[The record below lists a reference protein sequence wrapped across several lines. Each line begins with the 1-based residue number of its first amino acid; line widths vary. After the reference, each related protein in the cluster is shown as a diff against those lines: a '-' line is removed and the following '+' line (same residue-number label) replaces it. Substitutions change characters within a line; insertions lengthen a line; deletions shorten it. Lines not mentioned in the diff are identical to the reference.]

1 MKAAKF
7 FSICE
12 IVCFVGLALSYAGE
26 FLCAFVAQ
34 GTDKDI
40 FQMGL
45 FLFWLLIGPL
55 AICNL
60 ICAAVMYRRLS
71 DPAVRQTLWRCIIAM
86 KCIAIPMFLLNF
98 FFGMIYGMFTLIF
111 PMTLPVVLLQ
121 ILVAWFAIL
130 HTRRQGKIST
140 GTAVLQVIS
149 QFIYVVDVISLFF
162 IRKTVKE
169 CETTQEV

>member
-71 DPAVRQTLWRCIIAM
+71 DPAVRRTLWRCIIAM
-86 KCIAIPMFLLNF
+86 KCIASPMCLLN
-98 FFGMIYGMFTLIF
+98 F

-121 ILVAWFAIL
+121 MLVAWFAMMASSGYCIALIL
-130 HTRRQGKIST
+130 HARRQGKIST
-140 GTAVLQVIS
+140 GTAVRQVIS

-162 IRKTVKE
+162 IRKTVNE
-169 CETTQEV
+169 CETAQ